1 MTPEKK
7 QGNSLAPKVTG
18 KLAPF
23 RFTDARVVL
32 TGAASGMGEQMA
44 HQLADQG
51 ARLVLVDRDEER
63 LTAVAAVITDAR
75 PGSDVTTHVVDLSD
89 DAAIAAFVEEL
100 AGTSVDLLINNA
112 GVALGGGFDQV
123 TEEEF
128 DWVLQINLRAPIAL
142 ARGVLP
148 LMSEGAHIVNLSS
161 LFGLTGPAGQTAYST
176 SKFGLRGF
184 SDSLRREL
192 APQGIG
198 VTTVH
203 PGGIRTRIAET
214 ARITEKATEEQVT
227 EGKKA
232 FARMLS
238 YPADKAAAEILD
250 GVGHRRARVLIAPET
265 TIIDI
270 AARLAPVRNLEL
282 VSALQSTVGKVARK
296 LRRS

>member
-1 MTPEKK
+1 MTREKK
-7 QGNSLAPKVTG
+7 QDNSLAPKVTE
-18 KLAPF
+18 KLSPF
-23 RFTDARVVL
+23 RFADARVVL
-32 TGAASGMGEQMA
+32 TGAASGMGQQMA

-63 LTAVAAVITDAR
+63 LTAVAEAIAEVR
-75 PGSDVTTHVVDLSD
+75 PGSDVTTH
-89 DAAIAAFVEEL
+89 
-100 AGTSVDLLINNA
+100 
-112 GVALGGGFDQV
+112 
-123 TEEEF
+123 
-128 DWVLQINLRAPIAL
+128 
-142 ARGVLP
+142 
-148 LMSEGAHIVNLSS
+148 IVNLSS
-161 LFGLTGPAGQTAYST
+161 FFALTGPAGQTAYST

-250 GVGHRRARVLIAPET
+250 GVARRRARVLIAPET

-270 AARLAPVRNLEL
+270 AARIAPVRNLEL
-282 VSALQSTVGKVARK
+282 VSALQSRVGKVVRTLK
-296 LRRS
+296 RVRSGGGSRNGGGR